1 MNKDF
6 NGNLSQTFVRTSLLF
21 SILLSWE
28 VFSRLFLALIER
40 KKLLLQMQMQM

>member
-6 NGNLSQTFVRTSLLF
+6 NGNLSHTLVRTSLLF

-40 KKLLLQMQMQM
+40 KKLLLQLQMQK